1 MKSHRFTQ
9 CLSRMLKYKTII
21 SSIIIL
27 YSFSCSSNK
36 APSSKES
43 NDPQSIELFD
53 GKTLSGWKTLNFGSE
68 GDNVLVSGNKIILN
82 RGEPFT
88 GIVIEDENFQ
98 PPSDEYEIN
107 IKARKTEGRDFF
119 CAVTFPVPEK
129 DSCCTFVAGAWGGQ
143 VTGLSNI
150 DYLDANRNSTRS
162 TLKYETDKWYNIKV
176 EITYG
181 RIRCWIDDRIVV
193 NTLIDKKIISMRPGP
208 IEACQPFGIASYET
222 SAEFESITLKSV
234 RIN

>member
-1 MKSHRFTQ
+1 MF
-9 CLSRMLKYKTII
+9 KYKTII

-68 GDNVLVSGNKIILN
+68 GDNVLVSGNKINLN

-88 GIVIEDENFQ
+88 ANGIEDENYQ
-98 PPSDEYEIN
+98 PPTDEYEIN

>member
-1 MKSHRFTQ
+1 MF
-9 CLSRMLKYKTII
+9 KYKTII

-68 GDNVLVSGNKIILN
+68 GGNVLVSGNKIILN
-82 RGEPFT
+82 PGEPLT

-143 VTGLSNI
+143 VPGL
-150 DYLDANRNSTRS
+150 
-162 TLKYETDKWYNIKV
+162 
-176 EITYG
+176 
-181 RIRCWIDDRIVV
+181 
-193 NTLIDKKIISMRPGP
+193 
-208 IEACQPFGIASYET
+208 
-222 SAEFESITLKSV
+222 
-234 RIN
+234 

>member
-1 MKSHRFTQ
+1 MF
-9 CLSRMLKYKTII
+9 KYKTII
-21 SSIIIL
+21 SLFIIL

-36 APSSKES
+36 APSKKES
-43 NDPQSIELFD
+43 NIPQSIELFD
-53 GKTLSGWKTLNFGSE
+53 GKTLSGWKTLGFE
-68 GDNVLVSGNKIILN
+68 GEGGRVVVNDNKIVLE

-88 GIVIEDENFQ
+88 AIVIDDENFQ

-107 IKARKTEGRDFF
+107 IKTRKTEGRDFF

-129 DSCCTFVAGAWGGQ
+129 QSCCTFVAGAWGGQ

-193 NTLIDKKIISMRPGP
+193 NTLIDKKIISMRPGA

-234 RIN
+234 RID

>member
-1 MKSHRFTQ
+1 MF
-9 CLSRMLKYKTII
+9 KYKTII

-36 APSSKES
+36 APSNKES
-43 NDPQSIELFD
+43 NDLQYIELFD

-68 GDNVLVSGNKIILN
+68 GGNVLVSGNKIILN

-119 CAVTFPVPEK
+119 CAVTFPIPEK

-208 IEACQPFGIASYET
+208 IETCQPFGIASYET

>member
-1 MKSHRFTQ
+1 MF
-9 CLSRMLKYKTII
+9 KYKTII

-36 APSSKES
+36 APSTKES
-43 NDPQSIELFD
+43 NDLQSIELFD

-68 GDNVLVSGNKIILN
+68 GGNVLVSGNKIVFD

-129 DSCCTFVAGAWGGQ
+129 GSCCTFVAGAWGGQ

-208 IEACQPFGIASYET
+208 IETCQPFGIASYET